1 MRTDP
6 VNGRATT
13 VIKRPSDAAK
23 GSMAKNELLEKG
35 VNRIEWAKTHMKV
48 LGKIRERMVKEK
60 VFEGLKVGMALH
72 TEAKT
77 AVLALTIQEAGAE
90 VRLTSCNPL
99 STDDSVALALNK
111 EYGLETYS
119 RKGQTNKEYYNSLNK
134 VLDIGPDYVIDDGA
148 DLIFLLHTKRK
159 ELLRKVKGANEETTT
174 GIMRLR
180 SMAQD
185 GALKFP
191 VMSVN
196 DAYMKYLFD
205 NRYGTGQSTM
215 DGIMTSTNL
224 TIAGKDF
231 VIAGYGWCGR
241 GIAMRAKGMGADVT
255 ICEVDPIRAIE
266 AKLDGFAVMPMS
278 EAAKGADFI
287 ISATGC
293 KDVITTRDLQVMK
306 DGCVLANSGHFDNE
320 ISKKALEGMS
330 KKHRKV
336 RETVEEYQLKN
347 GRKVYL
353 LADGRLVNLAA
364 GQGHPVEIMDMS
376 FAIQALCL
384 EYLEF
389 SAQALEP
396 AVYDVPDHLDELVA
410 KLKLETLG
418 IKIDKLSKGQQ
429 SYVRSWREGT

>member
-1 MRTDP
+1 MRS
-6 VNGRATT
+6 A
-13 VIKRPSDAAK
+13 
-23 GSMAKNELLEKG
+23 GSMAKKELVEKG
-35 VNRIEWAKTHMKV
+35 VRRIEWARTHMKV
-48 LGKIRERMVKEK
+48 LENIRERMVKEQT
-60 VFEGLKVGMALH
+60 FEGLKVGMALH

-99 STDDSVALALNK
+99 STDDSVAVALNEK
-111 EYGLETYS
+111 YGLTTYAK
-119 RKGQTNKEYYNSLNK
+119 KGQNTKDYYLSLNK
-134 VLDIGPDYVIDDGA
+134 VLDMKPDYVIDDGA

-159 ELLRKVKGANEETTT
+159 ELLPKIKGANEETTT
-174 GIMRLR
+174 GVMRLR
-180 SMAQD
+180 SMAQQ

-215 DGIMTSTNL
+215 DGFMAATNL
-224 TIAGKDF
+224 VIAGKDF
-231 VIAGYGWCGR
+231 VVAGYGWCGR

-255 ICEVDPIRAIE
+255 VCEVDPIRAIE
-266 AKLDGFAVMPMS
+266 AKLDGYAVMPMS
-278 EAAKGADFI
+278 QAVKGADI
-287 ISATGC
+287 IVSATGC
-293 KDVITTRDLQVMK
+293 KDVVTAKDINAMK

-320 ISKKALEGMS
+320 ISKSALLKLS
-330 KKHRKV
+330 KRHAQV
-336 RETVEEYQLKN
+336 RDSVEEFELRD

-353 LADGRLVNLAA
+353 LAEGRLVNLAA

-384 EYLEF
+384 EYLDF
-389 SAQALEP
+389 SAQTLEP
-396 AVYDVPDHLDELVA
+396 NVYDVPDHLDDQVA
-410 KLKLETLG
+410 RLKLQTLG
-418 IKIDKLSKGQQ
+418 VKIDKLSKDQQ

>member
-1 MRTDP
+1 
-6 VNGRATT
+6 
-13 VIKRPSDAAK
+13 
-23 GSMAKNELLEKG
+23 MAKNELLQKG
-35 VNRIEWAKTHMKV
+35 INRIEWAKTHMKV

-60 VFEGLKVGMALH
+60 IFEGMKVGMALH

-111 EYGLETYS
+111 KYGLETYAK
-119 RKGQTNKEYYNSLNK
+119 RGQSTKNYYDSLNK
-134 VLDIGPDYVIDDGA
+134 VLDIKPDYVIDDGA

-159 ELLRKVKGANEETTT
+159 ELLSRVKGANEETTT

-180 SMAQD
+180 AMAQD
-185 GALKFP
+185 GALRFP

-215 DGIMTSTNL
+215 DGLMTSTNL
-224 TIAGKDF
+224 VIAGKNF
-231 VIAGYGWCGR
+231 VVAGYGWCGR

-255 ICEVDPIRAIE
+255 VCEVEPIRAIE
-266 AKLDGFAVMPMS
+266 AKLDGFAIMPMA
-278 EAAKGADFI
+278 EAARNADFI
-287 ISATGC
+287 VSATGC
-293 KDVITTRDLQVMK
+293 KDVVTASDLRVMK

-320 ISKKALEGMS
+320 ISKQALLKMS
-330 KKHRKV
+330 TKHKIV
-336 RETVEEYQLKN
+336 RESVEEFTLKT

-384 EYLEF
+384 EYLDF
-389 SAQALEP
+389 SAQTLEP
-396 AVYDVPDHLDELVA
+396 DVYDVPDHLDEMVA
-410 KLKLETLG
+410 KLKLETMG
-418 IKIDKLSKGQQ
+418 VKIDKLSKGQQ
-429 SYVRSWREGT
+429 TYVRSWREGT

>member
-1 MRTDP
+1 
-6 VNGRATT
+6 
-13 VIKRPSDAAK
+13 
-23 GSMAKNELLEKG
+23 MAKNELLEKG
-35 VNRIEWAKTHMKV
+35 INRIEWARTHMKV

-77 AVLALTIQEAGAE
+77 AVLALAIQEAGAE

-99 STDDSVALALNK
+99 STDDSVSLALNK
-111 EYGLETYS
+111 EYGLECYAK
-119 RKGQTNKEYYNSLNK
+119 KGQTTKEYYDSLNK
-134 VLDIGPDYVIDDGA
+134 VLDIRPDYVIDDGA
-148 DLIFLLHTKRK
+148 DLIFLMHTKRK
-159 ELLRKVKGANEETTT
+159 ELLSKVKGANEETTT

-180 SMAQD
+180 AMAQD

-224 TIAGKDF
+224 TIAGKNF
-231 VIAGYGWCGR
+231 AIAGYGWCGR

-278 EAAKGADFI
+278 EAVRDADFVV
-287 ISATGC
+287 SATGC
-293 KDVITTRDLQVMK
+293 KDVVTASDIKVMK

-320 ISKKALEGMS
+320 ISKTALEKMS
-330 KKHRKV
+330 KRHKKV
-336 RETVEEYQLKN
+336 RETVEAYQLKN
-347 GRKVYL
+347 GRTVYL

-384 EYLEF
+384 EYLDF
-389 SAQALEP
+389 SAQTLEP
-396 AVYDVPDHLDELVA
+396 DVYDVPDHLDELVA
-410 KLKLETLG
+410 KLKLETMG
-418 IKIDKLSKGQQ
+418 VKIDKLSKEQQ
-429 SYVRSWREGT
+429 AYVRSWKEGT

>member
-1 MRTDP
+1 
-6 VNGRATT
+6 
-13 VIKRPSDAAK
+13 
-23 GSMAKNELLEKG
+23 MAKNELLEKG
-35 VNRIEWAKTHMKV
+35 INRIEWAKTHMKV

-60 VFEGLKVGMALH
+60 VFEGMKVGMALH

-111 EYGLETYS
+111 EYGLETYAK
-119 RKGQTNKEYYNSLNK
+119 KGQSTKDYYDSLNK
-134 VLDIGPDYVIDDGA
+134 VLDVKPDYVIDDGA
-148 DLIFLLHTKRK
+148 DLIFLLHSKRK
-159 ELLRKVKGANEETTT
+159 ELLRRVKGANEETTT

-180 SMAQD
+180 AMAQD

-215 DGIMTSTNL
+215 DGLMASTNL
-224 TIAGKDF
+224 VIAGKNF
-231 VIAGYGWCGR
+231 VVAGYGWCGR

-255 ICEVDPIRAIE
+255 VCEVDPIRAIE
-266 AKLDGFAVMPMS
+266 AKFDGFAVMQMA
-278 EAAKGADFI
+278 EAAKNADI
-287 ISATGC
+287 IVSATGC
-293 KDVITTRDLQVMK
+293 KDVVTASDLKVMK
-306 DGCVLANSGHFDNE
+306 DGCILANSGHFDNE
-320 ISKKALEGMS
+320 ISKQALLKMS
-330 KKHRKV
+330 TKHKIV
-336 RETVEEYQLKN
+336 RESVEEFALKN

-384 EYLEF
+384 EYLDF
-389 SAQALEP
+389 SAQTLEP
-396 AVYDVPDHLDELVA
+396 EVYDVPDHLDEMVA
-410 KLKLETLG
+410 KLKLETMG
-418 IKIDKLSKGQQ
+418 VKIDKLSKDQQ
-429 SYVRSWREGT
+429 TYVRSWREGT